1 MHEHMH
7 MWCVCVC
14 LSMWCM
20 YVQRTVDTLYELS
33 WFSFCTIWDQGLTLV
48 LLSLVTSAFILGVLS
63 PALLGFSWSSTSFQ
77 LVPNFGLASSPL
89 SCCWSCWLTSAC
101 RGRLGCGTG
110 TSHSNSSLKDLF
122 CSCSG
127 LILLPWSSV
136 APGHLWDKSVAFCE
150 LS

>member
-63 PALLGFSWSSTSFQ
+63 PALLGFS
-77 LVPNFGLASSPL
+77 
-89 SCCWSCWLTSAC
+89 
-101 RGRLGCGTG
+101 
-110 TSHSNSSLKDLF
+110 
-122 CSCSG
+122 
-127 LILLPWSSV
+127 
-136 APGHLWDKSVAFCE
+136 
-150 LS
+150 